1 MNGHTLYLTPDNW
14 DITLD
19 SSGRLQTSANAYAIA
34 QSVAN
39 AVRLFT
45 NEAFF
50 AMDEGIPHFEI
61 ELGYTRPA
69 LSVLRARIREAALN
83 VEGVQDAQVNINTPV
98 SSDRKLTGEILL
110 TVADE
115 DKSSKITVA
124 F

>member
-1 MNGHTLYLTPDNW
+1 MTAHTLYLNPDSW

-19 SSGRLQTSANAYAIA
+19 SSGRIARSTQAYAIA
-34 QSVAN
+34 QNVAN

-69 LSVLRARIREAALN
+69 LSVLRARMREAALN
-83 VEGVQDAQVNINTPV
+83 VEGVLDAQITLDDVQ
-98 SSDRKLTGEILL
+98 DRKLTGEILL
-110 TVADE
+110 TVADG
-115 DKSSKITVA
+115 DKSSKITLTL
-124 F
+124 

>member
-19 SSGRLQTSANAYAIA
+19 SSGRLQTSAAAYAIA
-34 QSVAN
+34 QNVAN

-45 NEAFF
+45 GEAFF

-83 VEGVQDAQVNINTPV
+83 VEGVLDAAVNLDGV
-98 SSDRKLTGEILL
+98 RDRKLTGEIQL

-115 DKSSKITVA
+115 DKSSKITLTL
-124 F
+124 

>member
-34 QSVAN
+34 QNVAN

-83 VEGVQDAQVNINTPV
+83 VDGVLDAAVNLDGV
-98 SSDRKLTGEILL
+98 RERKLTGEILL

-115 DKSSKITVA
+115 DKSSKITLTL
-124 F
+124 

>member
-34 QSVAN
+34 QNVAN

-69 LSVLRARIREAALN
+69 LSALRARIREAALN
-83 VEGVQDAQVNINTPV
+83 VEGVLDAAVNLDGV
-98 SSDRKLTGEILL
+98 RDRKLTGEILL

-115 DKSSKITVA
+115 DKSTKITLTL
-124 F
+124 

>member
-19 SSGRLQTSANAYAIA
+19 SSGRLQTSAAAYAIA
-34 QSVAN
+34 QTVAN

-83 VEGVQDAQVNINTPV
+83 VEGVLDAAVNLDGV
-98 SSDRKLTGEILL
+98 RDRKLTGEILL

-115 DKSSKITVA
+115 DKSSKITLTL
-124 F
+124 

>member
-19 SSGRLQTSANAYAIA
+19 SSGRLQTSAAAYAIA
-34 QSVAN
+34 QNVAN

-61 ELGYTRPA
+61 ELGFTRPA

-83 VEGVQDAQVNINTPV
+83 VEGVLDAAVNLDGV
-98 SSDRKLTGEILL
+98 RGRKLTGEILL

-115 DKSSKITVA
+115 DKSSKITLTL
-124 F
+124 

>member
-1 MNGHTLYLTPDNW
+1 MNGHTLYLKPDNW

-34 QSVAN
+34 QNVAN

-83 VEGVQDAQVNINTPV
+83 VEGVLDAAVNLDGV
-98 SSDRKLTGEILL
+98 RDRKLTGEILL

-115 DKSSKITVA
+115 DKSSKITLTL
-124 F
+124 

>member
-1 MNGHTLYLTPDNW
+1 MTAHTLYLQPDSW

-19 SSGRLQTSANAYAIA
+19 SSGKIARSTQAYAIA
-34 QSVAN
+34 QNVAN

-69 LSVLRARIREAALN
+69 LSVLRARMREAALN
-83 VEGVQDAQVNINTPV
+83 VEGVLDAQITLDDVQ
-98 SSDRKLTGEILL
+98 DRKLTGEILL
-110 TVADE
+110 TVADG
-115 DKSSKITVA
+115 DKSSKITLTL
-124 F
+124 

>member
-19 SSGRLQTSANAYAIA
+19 SSGRLQTSANAYATA
-34 QSVAN
+34 QNVAN

-83 VEGVQDAQVNINTPV
+83 VEGVLDAAVNLDGV
-98 SSDRKLTGEILL
+98 RDRKLTGEILL

-115 DKSSKITVA
+115 DKSSKITLTL
-124 F
+124 